1 MNASRRNLLENFAD
15 LNKGLGVVVGNRM
28 IYILIPH
35 DENYLYYFC
44 QRKWC
49 FKGKFLII
57 KHEFGKNGKS

>member
-35 DENYLYYFC
+35 DENYLYFFA
-44 QRKWC
+44 RENDVSKV
-49 FKGKFLII
+49 
-57 KHEFGKNGKS
+57 SS